1 MSGALKLRALS
12 RVRIPTPPAPPTLTL
27 ANDLARPSVAVLG
40 GLEYDSLKG
49 ASLGLCGFFFSIPRC
64 CGRFEGVNET
74 GRYLRYIIDSSQERS
89 LIGPRRFAKTAD
101 FSHELERG
109 SLNLCCGDGR
119 IKVEKC
125 LDVPA
130 HFYTSTKLDWTLV
143 RPLLTAEARP
153 LLSLTATLIRSYLL
167 LADLAVLEEARR
179 WRA

>member
-1 MSGALKLRALS
+1 M
-12 RVRIPTPPAPPTLTL
+12 
-27 ANDLARPSVAVLG
+27 
-40 GLEYDSLKG
+40 
-49 ASLGLCGFFFSIPRC
+49 
-64 CGRFEGVNET
+64 NET
-74 GRYLRYIIDSSQERS
+74 GRYLRYIIDSSQERG
-89 LIGPRRFAKTAD
+89 LIGSRRFVKTAD

-125 LDVPA
+125 FDVPA

-143 RPLLTAEARP
+143 RPLLTAEARL
-153 LLSLTATLIRSYLL
+153 LLSLTATLVRPYLL